1 MPNKLMSK
9 TFMWM
14 FIGLIVTFLT
24 GYVVAHNETMLVNIF
39 SGPIYI
45 ILCVIE
51 LVFVLV
57 LSAKVRSMNKNSAR
71 ILFILYSFVSGLTFS
86 SIFIVYRLTSI
97 LSIFLIAA
105 VVFLIFALIGYF
117 TNLDL
122 TKLGTYLLMAL
133 VAVLICYIVNLFVA
147 NNTFDFILSSICL
160 LIFIGFTAY
169 DVQKL
174 KRLSQIDTGIPIDNL
189 SIINALNLYLDYI
202 NIFLHLLSLFGDS
215 KD

>member
-24 GYVVAHNETMLVNIF
+24 GYVVAYNETMLVNIF

-57 LSAKVRSMNKNSAR
+57 LSAKVRSMNKNTAR